1 MKNKKNQRFSTL
13 SIIHEKLSFE
23 KRRKN
28 GTTFSLT
35 ETAESIAAFANYN

>member
-1 MKNKKNQRFSTL
+1 MENKQNPIFSTL
-13 SIIHEKLSFE
+13 SIIHEKFSFE

-35 ETAESIAAFANYN
+35 EKAESIAAFAM